1 MKEIICPDYYQKQ
14 AMRTKKELGYEK
26 NLFHAALGIADEAGE
41 FAKEIKDHLVYS
53 KDFDRVNTVGEAG
66 DLLWFLAL
74 ACDTL
79 QVPMSV
85 VMEAN
90 IAKLQVRYSEGYAD
104 AKAQNRVKDLERE
117 AIAKVLTKYGVK
129 F

>member
-14 AMRTKKELGYEK
+14 AMRTKKELGYER
-26 NLFHAALGIADEAGE
+26 NLYHAALGIADEAGE
-41 FAKEIKDHLVYS
+41 FASAIKRALVYGKELDKINAIEEVS
-53 KDFDRVNTVGEAG
+53 DS
-66 DLLWFLAL
+66 LWFLAL

-90 IAKLQVRYSEGYAD
+90 IAKLQVRYQEGYTD
-104 AKAQNRVKDLERE
+104 AKAQNRVKDMERE
-117 AIAKVLTKYGVK
+117 AIANVLTKHGIK